1 MITLPE
7 LDGRHVRLEPL
18 QRRHAAGLAA
28 AAAADPSL
36 YRLTPVPQGQA
47 AAAGYI
53 ETALVQRDAGSTV
66 PFAVVRADDGAVI
79 GSTRFFDLQWW
90 PWPPDHPRRL
100 RGDGP
105 DTCEIGYTWLTA
117 AAIGT
122 AANTEMK
129 LLMLRYAFETW
140 QVASVCLHTDA
151 RNERSR
157 RAMERIG
164 AQFEGI
170 LRAHRLATDGTPR
183 DSARY
188 SVTAPDWPG
197 VERRLQERLAAR
209 EEQSLFHARLGGPH
223 TLDPRSAHEKGSVA
237 PLS

>member
-1 MITLPE
+1 VITLPE

-18 QRRHAAGLAA
+18 QRRHAAGLAEA
-28 AAAADPSL
+28 SAADPSL
-36 YRLTPVPQGQA
+36 YGLSPVPQGRA
-47 AAAGYI
+47 AAAAYI
-53 ETALVQRDAGSTV
+53 ETALAQRDTGTAA
-66 PFAVVRADDGAVI
+66 PFAIVRAGDGTVL
-79 GSTRFFDLQWW
+79 GSTRFFDLEWW

-100 RGDGP
+100 HGDGP

-122 AANTEMK
+122 VVNTETK
-129 LLMLRYAFETW
+129 LLMLGHAFETW
-140 QVASVCLHTDA
+140 RVASVCLHTDA

-170 LRAHRLATDGTPR
+170 LRAHRLATDVIPR

-188 SVTAPDWPG
+188 SITAPEWPG
-197 VERRLQERLAAR
+197 VQRRLEERLAAR
-209 EEQSLFHARLGGPH
+209 EERAARGELA
-223 TLDPRSAHEKGSVA
+223 PR
-237 PLS
+237 P